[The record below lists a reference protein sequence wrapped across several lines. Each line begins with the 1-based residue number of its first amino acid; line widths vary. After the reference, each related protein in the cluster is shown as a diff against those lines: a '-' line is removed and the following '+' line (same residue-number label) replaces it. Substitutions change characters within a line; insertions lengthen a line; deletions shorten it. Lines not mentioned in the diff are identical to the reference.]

1 MYFISGVYSHNLA
14 KSSDGRSPQ
23 TKIPKETKKNT
34 DLEPEA
40 YRKSVSNGW
49 YLLIEGESIM
59 SFLFGGGSYFHSFL
73 NDRQKQL

>member
-1 MYFISGVYSHNLA
+1 MEDRHKQKFL
-14 KSSDGRSPQ
+14 KKQ
-23 TKIPKETKKNT
+23 KKNT

>member
-1 MYFISGVYSHNLA
+1 LYIWFSICSQKYRWIIKDLYFISGVYSHNLA

-40 YRKSVSNGW
+40 YRKSVSNG
-49 YLLIEGESIM
+49 
-59 SFLFGGGSYFHSFL
+59 
-73 NDRQKQL
+73 